1 MSAKVS
7 KYGKGQEV
15 RMGKGKLSV
24 GEVTLQQ
31 SQGSH
36 TDPWA

>member
-15 RMGKGKLSV
+15 RMGKGKPAV
-24 GEVTLQQ
+24 GEVTLKQ
-31 SQGSH
+31 SLGSYP
-36 TDPWA
+36 DPRV

>member
-15 RMGKGKLSV
+15 RMGKEKPTV
-24 GEVTLQQ
+24 GEITLKQ
-31 SQGSH
+31 SLGSYP
-36 TDPWA
+36 DPWV